1 MIFKITDRTNFCH
14 VFQAENDN
22 EFYNNVCDA
31 IIDYKLFEKWFMQ
44 NGDSLLFKLQI
55 QVRSGDDKFANRFYT
70 GLNDSCWIE
79 DVGITRINQIYAALQ
94 KMYEIDMQMTML
106 AARMSS
112 ML

>member
-1 MIFKITDRTNFCH
+1 MIFKITDKKIFH
-14 VFQAENDN
+14 QIFQANNDT
-22 EFYNNVCDA
+22 EFYNCICDA
-31 IIDYKLFEKWFMQ
+31 VVDYKLLEKWIMRGESCLQ
-44 NGDSLLFKLQI
+44 FKLQI

-70 GLNDSCWIE
+70 GLNDSCWID
-79 DVGITRINQIYAALQ
+79 DVGIDRINQIYAALQ